1 MGFVRVSGYSKSA
14 LDNKYQEGYD
24 DGYAEGYDDGASDV
38 TANPCMI
45 LAKYSDDPTHTT
57 IINAD
62 TEDDVDVHILNNTTH
77 DLMIIL
83 NGSMSGDNTSA
94 TISVNGTVVMDIDWL
109 IARTITFPSGG
120 DLHFYQDK
128 IGGTT
133 NQEGSIFL
141 TITGKRS
148 NDSFTNNI
156 IWTDSEDKTEGT
168 ATFATLLS

>member
-1 MGFVRVSGYSKSA
+1 MGFVRVCGYGQSD
-14 LDNKYQEGYD
+14 LDNKYQEGYN
-24 DGYAEGYDDGASDV
+24 DGLAAGYDVGAADV

-45 LAKYSDDPTHTT
+45 LAKYSDDETHTT

-62 TEDDVDVHILNNTTH
+62 REDDLDIHILNNTAH
-77 DLMIIL
+77 NLMIIL
-83 NGSMSGDNTSA
+83 NGSMSGTNQSV
-94 TISVNGTVVMDIDWL
+94 TISVNGEVVETIDWL
-109 IARTITFPSGG
+109 IARTITFPVGG

-128 IGGTT
+128 VGGTE
-133 NQEGSIFL
+133 NEEGSIFL

-168 ATFATLLS
+168 ATFSTVLT

>member
-1 MGFVRVSGYSKSA
+1 MGFVRVCGYGQSD

-24 DGYAEGYDDGASDV
+24 DGYDDGATDV
-38 TANPCMI
+38 TSNPCMI
-45 LAKYSDDPTHTT
+45 LAKYSDDETHTT

-62 TEDDVDVHILNNTTH
+62 REDDLDIHILNNTAH
-77 DLMIIL
+77 NLMIIL
-83 NGSMSGDNTSA
+83 NGSMSGANQSV
-94 TISVNGTVVMDIDWL
+94 TISVNGEVVETIDWL
-109 IARTITFPSGG
+109 IARTITFPVGG

-128 IGGTT
+128 VGGTE
-133 NQEGSIFL
+133 NEEGSIFL

-168 ATFATLLS
+168 ATFSTVLS